1 MTRLAGLKTMLP
13 EPLGARLEPHARLVR
28 VRAGPMILDYG
39 VGGTEVYVILE
50 GHVQAE
56 LYSPNGREVI
66 LGTLGPGAIFGEV
79 AAIDEAP
86 RSATVVATSD
96 GRLARIEGAAF
107 REAVLGDPAAA
118 EWLARQLMARI
129 RGLTERI
136 FEMNTLAVR
145 DRLHCELLR
154 LSLSAGIEGNRAVID
169 DVPTHGQLAARIGT
183 HREGVTRELQ
193 HLVREGIVAQTRR
206 RLTVNDVRALAQI
219 VRAAAGEVEMIR
231 RVATQAGG
239 GDGA

>member
-1 MTRLAGLKTMLP
+1 MTRLVALRSMLP
-13 EPLGARLEPHARLVR
+13 EALARRLEADARV
-28 VRAGPMILDYG
+28 VRARAGQMILDVG
-39 VGGTEVYVILE
+39 VRSTEVYVILE

-79 AAIDEAP
+79 AAIDDAP

-96 GRLARIEGAAF
+96 CLFARIAGPAF
-107 REAVLGDPAAA
+107 REAVLADPEAA

-129 RGLTERI
+129 RALTERI

-154 LSLSAGIEGNRAVID
+154 LCLDAGISGNRAVID
-169 DVPTHGQLAARIGT
+169 DVPTHGQIAARIGT

-193 HLVREGIVAQTRR
+193 HLVREGIVEQQRR
-206 RLTVNDVRALAQI
+206 RLVVNDVLALAES
-219 VRAAAGEVEMIR
+219 VRAAAGDVQMIQQ
-231 RVATQAGG
+231 VVKETTGT
-239 GDGA
+239 GAR